1 MGLRRHQRLRRREDF
16 SAVYRRGRSWANA
29 LLVLR
34 ALPTGAPHSRYGF
47 SVSRRVG
54 KAVVRNRVRRRLRE
68 AVARLPV
75 RPGHDVVFI
84 ARPAARDARYQGL
97 AAAARELLARARLLS
112 QEAEEGR

>member
-16 SAVYRRGRSWANA
+16 SAVYRKGRSWANA

-34 ALPTGAPHSRYGF
+34 ARSTGGPLTRYGF
-47 SVSRRVG
+47 SVSKRVG

-75 RPGHDVVFI
+75 RPGYDVVVI
-84 ARPAARDARYQGL
+84 ARPAAREARYRDL
-97 AAAARELLARARLLS
+97 AAAARDLLDRARLLGPETGAG
-112 QEAEEGR
+112 Q